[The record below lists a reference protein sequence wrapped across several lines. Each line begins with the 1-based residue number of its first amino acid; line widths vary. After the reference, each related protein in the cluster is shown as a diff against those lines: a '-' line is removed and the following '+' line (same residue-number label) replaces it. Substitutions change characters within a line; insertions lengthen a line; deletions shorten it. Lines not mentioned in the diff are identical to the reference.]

1 MGRNGEISDF
11 HRLIGFRAV
20 YIILTKYLLV
30 CINIHLYNC
39 HFFPD
44 IFKKADKN
52 CILRFPFST
61 PLKTGMYHD
70 VSLQSISISDSV
82 PFFSFFFIFLSTPQ
96 RSSKVLKDKEIYFFE
111 ISYCTS
117 CLSVIYFFQQKY
129 YAPCMKV
136 QLSCGAL
143 LEVNGF
149 LCFPV
154 SFTITKVNGD
164 CLCLKI
170 GHSGEIPD
178 KYLPPFRIC
187 VGNWYE
193 KEGNYIV

>member
-1 MGRNGEISDF
+1 
-11 HRLIGFRAV
+11 
-20 YIILTKYLLV
+20 
-30 CINIHLYNC
+30 
-39 HFFPD
+39 
-44 IFKKADKN
+44 
-52 CILRFPFST
+52 
-61 PLKTGMYHD
+61 
-70 VSLQSISISDSV
+70 
-82 PFFSFFFIFLSTPQ
+82 
-96 RSSKVLKDKEIYFFE
+96 
-111 ISYCTS
+111 
-117 CLSVIYFFQQKY
+117 
-129 YAPCMKV
+129 MKV

-170 GHSGEIPD
+170 EHSGEIPD

>member
-1 MGRNGEISDF
+1 
-11 HRLIGFRAV
+11 
-20 YIILTKYLLV
+20 
-30 CINIHLYNC
+30 
-39 HFFPD
+39 
-44 IFKKADKN
+44 
-52 CILRFPFST
+52 
-61 PLKTGMYHD
+61 
-70 VSLQSISISDSV
+70 
-82 PFFSFFFIFLSTPQ
+82 
-96 RSSKVLKDKEIYFFE
+96 
-111 ISYCTS
+111 
-117 CLSVIYFFQQKY
+117 
-129 YAPCMKV
+129 MKV

-178 KYLPPFRIC
+178 KCLPPFRIC

>member
-1 MGRNGEISDF
+1 
-11 HRLIGFRAV
+11 
-20 YIILTKYLLV
+20 
-30 CINIHLYNC
+30 
-39 HFFPD
+39 
-44 IFKKADKN
+44 
-52 CILRFPFST
+52 
-61 PLKTGMYHD
+61 MYHD
-70 VSLQSISISDSV
+70 VSRQSISISDSV
-82 PFFSFFFIFLSTPQ
+82 PFFSFFFIFLSSPQ
-96 RSSKVLKDKEIYFFE
+96 RSSKVLKDKETYFFE

-117 CLSVIYFFQQKY
+117 CLSVVYFFQQKY

-178 KYLPPFRIC
+178 KYLPPFRTC

>member
-1 MGRNGEISDF
+1 
-11 HRLIGFRAV
+11 
-20 YIILTKYLLV
+20 
-30 CINIHLYNC
+30 
-39 HFFPD
+39 
-44 IFKKADKN
+44 
-52 CILRFPFST
+52 
-61 PLKTGMYHD
+61 
-70 VSLQSISISDSV
+70 
-82 PFFSFFFIFLSTPQ
+82 
-96 RSSKVLKDKEIYFFE
+96 
-111 ISYCTS
+111 
-117 CLSVIYFFQQKY
+117 
-129 YAPCMKV
+129 MKV

-154 SFTITKVNGD
+154 SFTITKVNGG
-164 CLCLKI
+164 LPMPEI

>member
-1 MGRNGEISDF
+1 MMYHANPYQYPIAF
-11 HRLIGFRAV
+11 
-20 YIILTKYLLV
+20 
-30 CINIHLYNC
+30 
-39 HFFPD
+39 HFF
-44 IFKKADKN
+44 
-52 CILRFPFST
+52 RFS
-61 PLKTGMYHD
+61 
-70 VSLQSISISDSV
+70 
-82 PFFSFFFIFLSTPQ
+82 SFFFLLLKGPQ
-96 RSSKVLKDKEIYFFE
+96 KSSKVLKDKEIYFFE

-117 CLSVIYFFQQKY
+117 CLSVVYFFQQKY

-136 QLSCGAL
+136 QLSCGVL

>member
-1 MGRNGEISDF
+1 
-11 HRLIGFRAV
+11 
-20 YIILTKYLLV
+20 
-30 CINIHLYNC
+30 
-39 HFFPD
+39 
-44 IFKKADKN
+44 
-52 CILRFPFST
+52 
-61 PLKTGMYHD
+61 
-70 VSLQSISISDSV
+70 
-82 PFFSFFFIFLSTPQ
+82 
-96 RSSKVLKDKEIYFFE
+96 
-111 ISYCTS
+111 
-117 CLSVIYFFQQKY
+117 
-129 YAPCMKV
+129 MKV

-170 GHSGEIPD
+170 GHSGEITD

>member
-1 MGRNGEISDF
+1 
-11 HRLIGFRAV
+11 
-20 YIILTKYLLV
+20 
-30 CINIHLYNC
+30 
-39 HFFPD
+39 
-44 IFKKADKN
+44 
-52 CILRFPFST
+52 
-61 PLKTGMYHD
+61 
-70 VSLQSISISDSV
+70 
-82 PFFSFFFIFLSTPQ
+82 
-96 RSSKVLKDKEIYFFE
+96 
-111 ISYCTS
+111 
-117 CLSVIYFFQQKY
+117 
-129 YAPCMKV
+129 MKV

-178 KYLPPFRIC
+178 KYLPLFRIC

>member
-1 MGRNGEISDF
+1 
-11 HRLIGFRAV
+11 
-20 YIILTKYLLV
+20 
-30 CINIHLYNC
+30 
-39 HFFPD
+39 
-44 IFKKADKN
+44 
-52 CILRFPFST
+52 
-61 PLKTGMYHD
+61 
-70 VSLQSISISDSV
+70 
-82 PFFSFFFIFLSTPQ
+82 
-96 RSSKVLKDKEIYFFE
+96 
-111 ISYCTS
+111 
-117 CLSVIYFFQQKY
+117 
-129 YAPCMKV
+129 MKV

-143 LEVNGF
+143 LEVNVF

>member
-1 MGRNGEISDF
+1 
-11 HRLIGFRAV
+11 
-20 YIILTKYLLV
+20 
-30 CINIHLYNC
+30 
-39 HFFPD
+39 
-44 IFKKADKN
+44 
-52 CILRFPFST
+52 
-61 PLKTGMYHD
+61 
-70 VSLQSISISDSV
+70 
-82 PFFSFFFIFLSTPQ
+82 
-96 RSSKVLKDKEIYFFE
+96 
-111 ISYCTS
+111 
-117 CLSVIYFFQQKY
+117 
-129 YAPCMKV
+129 MKV

-178 KYLPPFRIC
+178 KYFPPFRIC

>member
-1 MGRNGEISDF
+1 
-11 HRLIGFRAV
+11 
-20 YIILTKYLLV
+20 
-30 CINIHLYNC
+30 
-39 HFFPD
+39 
-44 IFKKADKN
+44 
-52 CILRFPFST
+52 
-61 PLKTGMYHD
+61 
-70 VSLQSISISDSV
+70 
-82 PFFSFFFIFLSTPQ
+82 
-96 RSSKVLKDKEIYFFE
+96 
-111 ISYCTS
+111 
-117 CLSVIYFFQQKY
+117 
-129 YAPCMKV
+129 MKV

-178 KYLPPFRIC
+178 KYLSPFRTC

>member
-1 MGRNGEISDF
+1 
-11 HRLIGFRAV
+11 
-20 YIILTKYLLV
+20 
-30 CINIHLYNC
+30 
-39 HFFPD
+39 
-44 IFKKADKN
+44 
-52 CILRFPFST
+52 
-61 PLKTGMYHD
+61 
-70 VSLQSISISDSV
+70 
-82 PFFSFFFIFLSTPQ
+82 
-96 RSSKVLKDKEIYFFE
+96 
-111 ISYCTS
+111 
-117 CLSVIYFFQQKY
+117 
-129 YAPCMKV
+129 MKV

-178 KYLPPFRIC
+178 KYRPPFRIC
-187 VGNWYE
+187 VGNWYK

>member
-1 MGRNGEISDF
+1 
-11 HRLIGFRAV
+11 
-20 YIILTKYLLV
+20 
-30 CINIHLYNC
+30 
-39 HFFPD
+39 
-44 IFKKADKN
+44 
-52 CILRFPFST
+52 
-61 PLKTGMYHD
+61 
-70 VSLQSISISDSV
+70 
-82 PFFSFFFIFLSTPQ
+82 
-96 RSSKVLKDKEIYFFE
+96 
-111 ISYCTS
+111 
-117 CLSVIYFFQQKY
+117 
-129 YAPCMKV
+129 MKV

-170 GHSGEIPD
+170 GHSGEIP
-178 KYLPPFRIC
+178 PFRIC